1 MSSCYYELNMMTRL
15 QKQKNIGIVAGLG
28 LLASWSGMALI
39 YAGQKDLIYL
49 AIGLILL
56 GLVLW
61 FWGVATYA
69 RAKGY
74 PAILGICLAL
84 LLNIL
89 ALLVLLVIPDKT
101 KNQTTV

>member
-1 MSSCYYELNMMTRL
+1 MIARL
-15 QKQKNIGIVAGLG
+15 QKQKNIGIVAGL
-28 LLASWSGMALI
+28 LASWSGVALI
-39 YAGQKDLIYL
+39 YAGQKELIYL

-56 GLVLW
+56 GLLLW

-74 PAILGICLAL
+74 PAILGVCLAL

-101 KNQTTV
+101 KTPTTL

>member
-1 MSSCYYELNMMTRL
+1 MVWRSIDLRRSE
-15 QKQKNIGIVAGLG
+15 K
-28 LLASWSGMALI
+28 
-39 YAGQKDLIYL
+39 LIYL

-56 GLVLW
+56 GLILW

-89 ALLVLLVIPDKT
+89 ALLVLLVIPDK
-101 KNQTTV
+101 NQNPDYCVADSNLF

>member
-1 MSSCYYELNMMTRL
+1 M
-15 QKQKNIGIVAGLG
+15 GIVAG
-28 LLASWSGMALI
+28 LLASWSGVALI

-101 KNQTTV
+101 KNPTTV

>member
-1 MSSCYYELNMMTRL
+1 MIVRL
-15 QKQKNIGIVAGLG
+15 QKQKNIGIVAGL
-28 LLASWSGMALI
+28 LASWTGVAII
-39 YAGQKDLIYL
+39 YAAPQKNLVYL
-49 AIGLILL
+49 AIGLIIL

-74 PAILGICLAL
+74 PAILGVCLAL

-101 KNQTTV
+101 KTSTTV

>member
-1 MSSCYYELNMMTRL
+1 MKKARLSVSLIGANWHQIKREL
-15 QKQKNIGIVAGLG
+15 VA
-28 LLASWSGMALI
+28 M
-39 YAGQKDLIYL
+39 
-49 AIGLILL
+49 
-56 GLVLW
+56 
-61 FWGVATYA
+61 GVATYA

-101 KNQTTV
+101 KSPTTM